1 MSYRTYEDRKN
12 YRVIFSDGTEEIVED
27 ATYED
32 AMEVVEW
39 KLYESKDTPDWEI
52 EEIEDEDEDEY
63 EDEDD

>member
-1 MSYRTYEDRKN
+1 MSYRTYEDKKT
-12 YRVIFSDGTEEIVED
+12 YRVIFSDGTEEVVED

-39 KLYESKDTPDWEI
+39 KMYESEDILDWEI

-63 EDEDD
+63 ED